1 MVIRDSRET
10 PNSLLH
16 ADSFSAFTSESGAV
30 GAIGDNGGMFNEAD
44 HQWMQ
49 RALDLAARGLLSTT
63 PNPRVGCVIVREGA
77 VVGEGWHRKAGEAH
91 AETLALAQ
99 AGDRARGAIA
109 YVTLEPCSH
118 FGRTPP
124 CTDALVKARLA
135 RVIVAMEDPNPL
147 VNGQGLDRLRAAGID
162 VRCGL
167 LEAQARE
174 LNIGFVS
181 RMTRGRPWV
190 RLKVAA
196 SLDGYTALAD
206 GSSQWITGEAA
217 RSDGHNW
224 RARSCAIL
232 TGIGTVRE
240 DDPMM
245 TARAP
250 QAERQPLKVLVDSR
264 LEVDPQARI
273 LKSGRVLIAAADDPA
288 DRAQALRDRGC
299 ELSFLP
305 DARRKVDLNA
315 LMQELGARG
324 INELHVEAGF
334 KLNGSLIREGLVDE
348 LLIYTAPSLLGG
360 GRPMFDLPAADRLD
374 DRLHLALHAVD
385 QVGPDLRL
393 IARVQRTSP

>member
-1 MVIRDSRET
+1 
-10 PNSLLH
+10 
-16 ADSFSAFTSESGAV
+16 
-30 GAIGDNGGMFNEAD
+30 
-44 HQWMQ
+44 
-49 RALDLAARGLLSTT
+49 
-63 PNPRVGCVIVREGA
+63 VGCVIVRDG
-77 VVGEGWHRKAGEAH
+77 VLVGEGWHRKAGESH

-99 AGDRARGAIA
+99 AGDRARGATA

-124 CTDALVKARLA
+124 CTDALVNARLA

-181 RMTRGRPWV
+181 RMTAGRPWV
-190 RLKVAA
+190 RLKVAS
-196 SLDGYTALAD
+196 SLDGYSALPD
-206 GSSQWITGEAA
+206 GSSQWITAEAA
-217 RSDGHNW
+217 RADGHLW

-240 DDPMM
+240 DDPLM
-245 TARAP
+245 TARVP
-250 QAERQPLKVLVDSR
+250 EAERQPLKVLVDSR

-273 LKSGRVLIAAADDPA
+273 LKSGRVLVAAAADPA
-288 DRAQALRDRGC
+288 DRAEPLRDRGC
-299 ELSFLP
+299 ELIFLP
-305 DARRKVDLNA
+305 DARDKVDLGA

-334 KLNGSLIREGLVDE
+334 KLNGSLLRQGLVDE
-348 LLIYTAPSLLGG
+348 LLLYTAPSLLGG
-360 GRPMFDLPAADRLD
+360 GRPMFDFPVVSQLEDRLQFEIRSADR
-374 DRLHLALHAVD
+374 
-385 QVGPDLRL
+385 VGPDLRL
-393 IARVQRTSP
+393 VARVRRSSP